1 MSSFKKACSTANTE
15 MRHNLERQK
24 WQGKD
29 YCLKRKKYGYINEE
43 LLEKNLQGKS
53 MDLMKFLLQGRI
65 RISM

>member
-1 MSSFKKACSTANTE
+1 M
-15 MRHNLERQK
+15 ERQK